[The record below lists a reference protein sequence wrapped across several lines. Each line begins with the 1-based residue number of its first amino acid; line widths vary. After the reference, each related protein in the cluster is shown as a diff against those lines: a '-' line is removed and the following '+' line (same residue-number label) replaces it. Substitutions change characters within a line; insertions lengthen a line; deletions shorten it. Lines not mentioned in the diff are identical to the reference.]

1 MAGSSNNKTKQN
13 SKKTGS
19 SSGAKRKTT
28 TSSTRKKRISAAERQ
43 RLEQQAKM
51 REEIAT
57 LLFFAFNILLT
68 LCNIKVTAS
77 DGSKS
82 SIIGSFGNVLSGI
95 EFGIFGVLA
104 YVAPILIFIASAVK
118 GPISILYSFLM

>member
-28 TSSTRKKRISAAERQ
+28 TNSTRKKRISAAERQ

-57 LLFFAFNILLT
+57 LLFLHSIFCLLCVISR
-68 LCNIKVTAS
+68 LQHQMEAKVALLVPLEM
-77 DGSKS
+77 
-82 SIIGSFGNVLSGI
+82 F
-95 EFGIFGVLA
+95 
-104 YVAPILIFIASAVK
+104 
-118 GPISILYSFLM
+118 